1 MSFSFSLYGTGV
13 VLVLVQFLAAIP
25 WLVVFNWDSIRL
37 SVIRKPEHEWFF
49 IPKEWHGWRSY
60 GLLGQ
65 FVLFAAGGA
74 IVIPALLAAGLIQDR
89 ESLEITGRLYASVL
103 HLQLMADLLVAIF
116 CALLFVWPKGGAVAF
131 AAFREGVRQPMFWL
145 IAAAAFLLMGVTPFI
160 PYFTFGEDYIVV
172 QELGYD
178 TMMLACVVLGVLAA
192 SMSISEEIE
201 GRTAITLISKPV
213 SRRQFLLG
221 KFVGIFLVTVL
232 LTGFLGWFFQW
243 TLLCKHWYDRMD
255 PTPTP
260 SALTST
266 LDYLHLATPSTDFV
280 RGVGLWVAETFATL
294 PGLAVGLCQVMV
306 LLAIAVSLA
315 TRLPMVANIVICVV
329 VYFLGHLTP
338 VLAQIAARK
347 EQADP
352 TAPAGRLLAFTS
364 QVFDLGLPGL
374 EFFNLGPALVMDAP
388 LPTVEFLTY
397 IGSVCLY
404 GVMYTVIALLFGLV
418 LFEDRDLA

>member
-1 MSFSFSLYGTGV
+1 
-13 VLVLVQFLAAIP
+13 
-25 WLVVFNWDSIRL
+25 
-37 SVIRKPEHEWFF
+37 
-49 IPKEWHGWRSY
+49 
-60 GLLGQ
+60 
-65 FVLFAAGGA
+65 
-74 IVIPALLAAGLIQDR
+74 
-89 ESLEITGRLYASVL
+89 
-103 HLQLMADLLVAIF
+103 
-116 CALLFVWPKGGAVAF
+116 
-131 AAFREGVRQPMFWL
+131 
-145 IAAAAFLLMGVTPFI
+145 
-160 PYFTFGEDYIVV
+160 
-172 QELGYD
+172 
-178 TMMLACVVLGVLAA
+178 MMLACVVLGVLAA

-232 LTGFLGWFFQW
+232 LTGFLGWFFEW

-255 PTPTP
+255 PVPTP
-260 SALTST
+260 GVLTTAL
-266 LDYLHLATPSTDFV
+266 DRLHLATQSTDLL
-280 RGVGLWVAETFATL
+280 RGVGLWALETYATL

-315 TRLPMVANIVICVV
+315 TRLPMVANIVVCVL

-374 EFFNLGPALVMDAP
+374 EFFSLGPALVMDAP
-388 LPTVEFLTY
+388 LPAAEFLTY

>member
-1 MSFSFSLYGTGV
+1 MSFSLSLYGTGV
-13 VLVLVQFLAAIP
+13 VLVLVQILAAIP
-25 WLVVFNWDSIRL
+25 WLLAFAWDSIRSTVSAL
-37 SVIRKPEHEWFF
+37 PKRDRFSGPTEWSNWQ
-49 IPKEWHGWRSY
+49 PW
-60 GLLGQ
+60 GLLGP
-65 FVLFAAGGA
+65 FALVVAVGTIVL
-74 IVIPALLAAGLIQDR
+74 PAVLAMGLIQDR

-103 HLQLMADLLVAIF
+103 QLQLLADLLVAIF
-116 CALLFVWPKGGAVAF
+116 CALLLVWPKGGAVAF

-145 IAAAAFLLMGVTPFI
+145 LGGAAFLLMGITPFI
-160 PYFTFGEDYIVV
+160 PYFTFGEDYVVV

-178 TMMLACVVLGVLAA
+178 TIMLICVILGVLAA

-232 LTGFLGWFFQW
+232 LTGLLGWFFEW

-255 PTPTP
+255 PVPTP
-260 SALTST
+260 VALTDT
-266 LDYLHLATPSTDFV
+266 LDYLHLVTPSTDLL
-280 RGVGLWVAETFATL
+280 RGVGLWGMETYATL

-315 TRLPMVANIVICVV
+315 TRLPMVANIVICVL

-347 EQADP
+347 DQNEA
-352 TAPAGRLLAFTS
+352 AGRLLAFTS

-374 EFFNLGPALVMDAP
+374 EFFSLAPALVMDAP
-388 LPTVEFLTY
+388 LPTAKFLLY